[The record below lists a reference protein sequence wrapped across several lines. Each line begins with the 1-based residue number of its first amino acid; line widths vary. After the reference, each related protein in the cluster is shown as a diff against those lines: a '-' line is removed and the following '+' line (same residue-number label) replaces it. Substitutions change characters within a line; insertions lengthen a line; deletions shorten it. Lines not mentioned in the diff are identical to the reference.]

1 MLERGYY
8 GTYHRMSP
16 KLLARYVAEFWGRH
30 NIRDLDTI
38 TQMAV
43 VSRAMVGR
51 RLTYERL
58 IN

>member
-1 MLERGYY
+1 
-8 GTYHRMSP
+8 MSP
-16 KLLARYVAEFWGRH
+16 KHLARDITEFSVRH

-38 TQMAV
+38 TQMPV